1 VAQANDANPFSPGA
15 PPAVVIGRQ
24 RLLQEIER
32 AFGDQRHRARK
43 TVLRAHR
50 GSGKTVLLDEIQDLA
65 TAAGWLVVQEDAGS
79 RSVPLMT
86 RLIDQLQRPLDSDPP
101 PRREVK
107 GVTGSVLGVGGGV
120 TWGEPEDQAT
130 PTLRSVLDDV
140 LRRSTVRGVLLS
152 IDEIHEA
159 TRDEI
164 QELGNAVQHLER
176 DGRAIAVALAGLPS
190 NDETTEPTFLSRWFL
205 PQVGV
210 IEDSEIRRGFI
221 ETAALS
227 GWSFTPSAL
236 AAAINVAAGFPY
248 MMQLIGFEAFEQ
260 ARSSSPG
267 TIDVRDVEIAIP
279 KAERELNRSVLHTL
293 ERRVTPVE
301 QAFLFAMAED
311 PVESRVGDIS
321 KRMNQSAQYVD
332 TYKNRLLESGLI
344 RQVGRG
350 LIDFAIPGHR
360 SQIRADEAYG
370 AMIAARQ
377 RSEASD

>member
-1 VAQANDANPFSPGA
+1 MADVNDPNPFSPGA

-24 RLLQEIER
+24 RLLEEVGR
-32 AFGDQRHRARK
+32 AFSDQRHRARK

-86 RLIDQLQRPLDSDPP
+86 RLIDQLLRPLDSDPA
-101 PRREVK
+101 PRRDLK
-107 GVTGSVLGVGGGV
+107 GVSGSVLGVGGGV
-120 TWGEPEDQAT
+120 TWSETEDHTT
-130 PTLRSVLDDV
+130 PTLRTVLEEV
-140 LRRSTVRGVLLS
+140 LTRKSVRGVLLS

-176 DGRAIAVALAGLPS
+176 NGHAIGVALAGLPS
-190 NDETTEPTFLSRWFL
+190 NDERNEPTFLSRWFM

-221 ETAALS
+221 ETAAVS

-236 AAAINVAAGFPY
+236 AAAVNVAAGFPY
-248 MMQLIGFEAFEQ
+248 MMQLVGFEAFEE
-260 ARSSSPG
+260 ARASSPG
-267 TIDVRDVEIAIP
+267 LIDLREVDVAVP
-279 KAERELNRSVLHTL
+279 KAQRELNRSVLLTL

-301 QAFLFAMAED
+301 REFLFAMAED
-311 PVESRVGDIS
+311 AAESRVGDIS

-350 LIDFAIPGHR
+350 LVDFAIPGHR
-360 SQIRADEAYG
+360 SQLRAEEAYG

-377 RSEASD
+377 RNDGAT